1 VRGAVG
7 VVVGS
12 LNRRVHGGIG
22 ASNFEAL
29 WISFFQVWII
39 RMQPIVKYGSTAFK
53 SPVVG
58 DN

>member
-1 VRGAVG
+1 M
-7 VVVGS
+7 
-12 LNRRVHGGIG
+12 HGGIG

-29 WISFFQVWII
+29 WVSFFQVWII
-39 RMQPIVKYGSTAFK
+39 RMQPIVKYGSTACK